1 MVDDLKLLQFPVA
14 VTFLSFGFAIH
25 IYVFQFCLNLTAVA
39 DSIGIPMTDDMAV
52 RELAEQAT
60 FRVRTLLQTGLVN
73 NAITTHPCT

>member
-1 MVDDLKLLQFPVA
+1 MAPSLVLYFVQKSTLFQIHLLCK
-14 VTFLSFGFAIH
+14 H
-25 IYVFQFCLNLTAVA
+25 IYEFQFWLNFTAVA

-73 NAITTHPCT
+73 NAITHPCT

>member
-1 MVDDLKLLQFPVA
+1 M
-14 VTFLSFGFAIH
+14 
-25 IYVFQFCLNLTAVA
+25 FQFCLNFTAVA

>member
-1 MVDDLKLLQFPVA
+1 MILNCSSFPLMCL
-14 VTFLSFGFAIH
+14 FLSFGFAIH
-25 IYVFQFCLNLTAVA
+25 IFVFQFCLNFTAVA

-73 NAITTHPCT
+73 NAITQPCT